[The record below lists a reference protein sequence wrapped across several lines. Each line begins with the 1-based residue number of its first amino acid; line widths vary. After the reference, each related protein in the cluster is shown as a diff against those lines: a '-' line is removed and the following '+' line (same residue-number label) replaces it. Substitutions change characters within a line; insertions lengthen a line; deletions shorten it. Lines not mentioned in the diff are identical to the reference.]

1 MSDIISD
8 PRQTNIE
15 EAIASRQFPVDMIAK
30 CDHMKGMDEANRQI
44 DVGRVLFMKSTGKP
58 AHHFDALSPSERRPY
73 IDQACLPAHR
83 NRNNAL

>member
-8 PRQTNIE
+8 PRQIDLE
-15 EAIASRQFPVDMIAK
+15 EAISRISPVDMLAV
-30 CDHMKGMDEANRQI
+30 CAHMKGMDEARRQI
-44 DVGRVLFMKSTGKP
+44 DVGRVLFMKATGKP

-83 NRNNAL
+83 NSTNAL